1 MGELS
6 QLVLEHI
13 SHIESFFDK
22 YVDENAN
29 RLVLAVYSY
38 VKSEWFLTFCKIA
51 TMFYCEITFK
61 IKKLIGMD
69 EFKDTEDEEN

>member
-1 MGELS
+1 M
-6 QLVLEHI
+6 QT
-13 SHIESFFDK
+13 
-22 YVDENAN
+22 

-38 VKSEWFLTFCKIA
+38 VKSEWFLACCKIA

-69 EFKDTEDEEN
+69 EFKDTEDEENRSWKGIKSQASARKRNT